1 MTDPKFFLCLQA
13 EGRENQ
19 YPMVSQVTSHIS
31 SRSKGKPSKY
41 DKYIIQDGVDISPE
55 IAQKAGKAFKNKELH
70 LVMKPIWS
78 PKRTFPKQP
87 VEKVTSEFLYHEN
100 VGNRVSRSSQTSPTS
115 SSSDLNILGSN
126 VSMTKKHQLYY
137 EK

>member
-1 MTDPKFFLCLQA
+1 
-13 EGRENQ
+13 
-19 YPMVSQVTSHIS
+19 MVSQVTSHIS
-31 SRSKGKPSKY
+31 NRSKGKPTKY
-41 DKYIIQDGVDISPE
+41 YKYIIQDGVDLSPE

-70 LVMKPIWS
+70 LVMKPILS
-78 PKRTFPKQP
+78 PKRTFECPKEP
-87 VEKVTSEFLYHEN
+87 IEKVTSEFLYHEN

-115 SSSDLNILGSN
+115 SSSDLNILGAN

>member
-1 MTDPKFFLCLQA
+1 
-13 EGRENQ
+13 
-19 YPMVSQVTSHIS
+19 MVSQVTSHIS
-31 SRSKGKPSKY
+31 NRSKGKPSKY
-41 DKYIIQDGVDISPE
+41 DNFDKYIIQGGVDISPE

-70 LVMKPIWS
+70 LVMKPICS

-87 VEKVTSEFLYHEN
+87 IEKVTSEFLYHEN
-100 VGNRVSRSSQTSPTS
+100 LGNRVSRSSQTSPTS